1 MADDMGSDTT
11 CVGSK
16 RSVEEIEEI
25 QTGSPIPEQDSHHTN
40 TSDIVSPPKQDH
52 DFIPKTPPFL
62 VSDSS
67 KKVKSSPDYAQDM
80 PTSGFSVSDSVGN
93 EVGLSGIQE
102 SKKEGLAAAENLLD
116 VKKKQLLEEV
126 EANLVPAEK
135 KVSSLRVEIIDE
147 TALIETFKPM
157 GFLGHAKSGAQR
169 NAKQEVN
176 GKKARNQRRKEK
188 LANGF
193 KPENTIHVVQPP
205 HSSGAKKITYSR
217 MELEAMRFVN
227 LAEQRK
233 LWEHVYNGLGPV
245 VAREYDDLAVS
256 KHQKNIQ
263 FNSDHRK
270 RHGKM
275 DQAPGILGESL
286 GNSVNNETQDV
297 SLLDPVCSYN
307 VTNEDGYPFP
317 EKECSEDDDS
327 DEEYASIQRPAF
339 LVEGEP
345 NFDSGSP
352 EDGFEYLRRVRWEA
366 AQIPKVRV
374 AKVDRSKFN
383 REQSDYMPKIP
394 EIAKCPEQLLPLKQW
409 EEAFLANFSDLRL
422 DLSRFEGSGANT
434 SQDSQSKVILH
445 KNCSSHQPPVNIVF
459 ENFAHVKSTE
469 IDCTENS
476 DYQPLLLTAEG
487 GSASPPVENFSTKA
501 SLDHS
506 SRDSP
511 LLSVIFR
518 LDSVARVSMLRKR
531 IKAAEDTSTL
541 SRDDCLWLFA
551 LCAVV
556 DTPLDADTSASV
568 RSLLRKC
575 AALRA
580 TKSTVDD
587 ELIMLNILAT
597 ISGRYFGQSEN

>member
-16 RSVEEIEEI
+16 RSVEEIEET
-25 QTGSPIPEQDSHHTN
+25 QTGSPIPEQDSHHAN
-40 TSDIVSPPKQDH
+40 SSDIVSPLKQDH
-52 DFIPKTPPFL
+52 EFIPKTPPFL
-62 VSDSS
+62 VPESS

-80 PTSGFSVSDSVGN
+80 PASGFSVSDSVGN

-102 SKKEGLAAAENLLD
+102 SKNEGLAAAENLLD

-188 LANGF
+188 LANRF
-193 KPENTIHVVQPP
+193 KPENTIHVAQPP

-270 RHGKM
+270 RYGKM

-394 EIAKCPEQLLPLKQW
+394 EIAKCPEQLLSLKQW
-409 EEAFLANFSDLRL
+409 EEAFLADFSDLRL

-434 SQDSQSKVILH
+434 SQDLQSKVILH

-476 DYQPLLLTAEG
+476 DYQPSLLTAEG
-487 GSASPPVENFSTKA
+487 GSASPPVENFSPKA
-501 SLDHS
+501 SVDHS